1 MVICGDPIYNNLSS
15 YFICNLISNIYWEM
29 YGVQVDHIDHLVQI
43 YHYNN
48 FYIIIK
54 SVFYSLLEIEVYGIP
69 TSHKNIINNLYDLE
83 LL

>member
-1 MVICGDPIYNNLSS
+1 
-15 YFICNLISNIYWEM
+15 M